1 MLLGRDTVIFIL
13 QKFDFVINKE
23 KACMEPSTVMELL
36 EFILGVMTIL
46 KYMTI
51 FLPKEK
57 KEKIMSHSETLLN
70 ADQASHWEIVG
81 IIGSQFIWI
90 VDFNITNSIAKST
103 LLVTSDSIKS
113 KPSAEPALRN
123 TSVSNIRMSGQT

>member
-1 MLLGRDTVIFIL
+1 
-13 QKFDFVINKE
+13 
-23 KACMEPSTVMELL
+23 
-36 EFILGVMTIL
+36 
-46 KYMTI
+46 
-51 FLPKEK
+51 
-57 KEKIMSHSETLLN
+57 MSHSETLLN

>member
-13 QKFDFVINKE
+13 QNLDFVINKE
-23 KACMEPSTVMELL
+23 KACMEPSRVMELL
-36 EFILGVMTIL
+36 QFILAVMTIS

-57 KEKIMSHSETLLN
+57 KEKIMPHPETLLN
-70 ADQASHWEIVG
+70 ADQASHWEIVA
-81 IIGSQFIWI
+81 IIGSQFVWI
-90 VDFNITNSIAKST
+90 VEFNINSIAKSR
-103 LLVTSDSIKS
+103 LPVTSDAIKR

-123 TSVSNIRMSGQT
+123 TSVSNIRMSGRT